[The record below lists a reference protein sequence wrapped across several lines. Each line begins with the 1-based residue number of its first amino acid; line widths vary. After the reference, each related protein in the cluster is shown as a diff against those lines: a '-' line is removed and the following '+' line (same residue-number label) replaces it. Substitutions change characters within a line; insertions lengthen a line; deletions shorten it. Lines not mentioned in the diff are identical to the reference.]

1 MPGLLPDVDPEG
13 LLEYSVVYTDRSVNH
28 MSSSFQSVMN
38 DISSTLKQVYSAEAV
53 AVVPGSGTFGME
65 AVARQFATNE
75 NVLIIRN
82 GWFSYRWTQIFETGS
97 IPSSQKVCMARRITN
112 ERLSAFSPA
121 PIEEVIKLVHSEKP
135 KVVFAPHVETSAG
148 MMLPDNYITELA
160 SAVHANGGIF
170 VLDCIA
176 SGAIWVDMQET
187 GVDVLISAPQK
198 GWSGTPCCAL
208 VMLGERAIERLD
220 ETESSS
226 FACDLK
232 KWREIMAAYERGG
245 HAYHAT
251 MPTDGLRNFRDVMV
265 ETQNLGFDAMKD
277 AQNLLGGRVRALLE
291 EHGFPSVAASAFQAP
306 GVVVSYTSDP
316 EIKSG
321 SKFANAG
328 IQIAGGVPLQCGE
341 PEDFSTFRVGLFGLD
356 KLTNIDRTVENLAD
370 TLSQIKS

>member
-53 AVVPGSGTFGME
+53 AVIPGSGTFGME

-75 NVLIIRN
+75 NVLVIRN

-97 IPSSQKVCMARRITN
+97 IPSSQKICMARQITN

-291 EHGFPSVAASAFQAP
+291 EHGFSSVAASGFQAP
-306 GVVVSYTSDP
+306 GVVVSYTTDP

-321 SKFANAG
+321 SKFAKAG